1 MSGMTG
7 RFQTTYSG
15 DFGNVQGFS
24 NRKSKLSSSTSN
36 LFDGTAPGNFSRKNK
51 KNVSFGTP
59 SVFNHKN
66 VIKNNFGNT
75 LGVQPL
81 KRGSS
86 HQNIPSDINNFEQ
99 KINLFGS
106 SDDFDSRFSS
116 DDNTKEGMIF
126 CLY

>member
-1 MSGMTG
+1 MSGVPG
-7 RFQTTYSG
+7 RFQTTYSR

-36 LFDGTAPGNFSRKNK
+36 LFDGTSPGNFSRKNK

-59 SVFNHKN
+59 SVFNRK
-66 VIKNNFGNT
+66 KNNLGNN

-81 KRGSS
+81 NRSSS
-86 HQNIPSDINNFEQ
+86 HQNIPSDIKNFEH

-106 SDDFDSRFSS
+106 NYDFEIGFSS
-116 DDNTKEGMIF
+116 DDNTKEGRIF
-126 CLY
+126 